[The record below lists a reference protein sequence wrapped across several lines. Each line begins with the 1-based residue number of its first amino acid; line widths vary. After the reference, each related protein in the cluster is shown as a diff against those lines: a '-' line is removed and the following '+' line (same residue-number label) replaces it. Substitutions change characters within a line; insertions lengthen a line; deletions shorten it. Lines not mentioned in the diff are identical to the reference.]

1 MAASPHPLVLN
12 GRQAFKAGDL
22 PGAMSLCE
30 MRLNDSPTD
39 TQALELKAVILQG
52 RGDMAGAEAAIRQAI
67 AADPACDWALNDLT
81 LLLRQQGRVA
91 EAEMAAREAVAARPA
106 DAQAHL
112 QLGVVL
118 AEKDDLPAA
127 EYHNRKVIELA
138 GPHPQALLNL
148 GLTLYNQGQIEE
160 AEDLMVR
167 VHRQSPDNPMIMAH
181 ISRLHEAK
189 RDMPGAFAWLDRAE
203 AAGRKTGE
211 DFTVLR
217 AVYLRNAG
225 RAQEG
230 LDLLDRCR
238 NLEAPARL
246 ERAHLLDRLGR
257 YDEAW
262 QGFVEAKAGL
272 ALNHGFGYPADKV
285 AERYAAL
292 TGFFTKETVRR
303 LPKARVRSDIAQPI
317 FILGFPRSGTTMLE
331 QMLASHP
338 QAGAGG
344 ELPFVTE
351 WQALVR
357 TLLPGDR
364 NFPEKLAFLTAADYH
379 HVPGTL
385 RDYYL
390 GRAETYGILPR
401 GRSRFTDK
409 MPLNDVYLP
418 LLQMAFPSAPIIRLV
433 RHPLDIAISVLS
445 HNLTHGEQFGY
456 AIETILS
463 HMTATHALNQHYKT
477 VLEQPVMELK
487 YEDFVADQDGQ
498 TRRVLG
504 HCGLAYDPACL
515 RFHENPRH
523 APTPS
528 YAQVSQPLNS
538 RSVGRWQN
546 YRRHFEPYFDKIQP
560 MIEDLGYGVA

>member
-1 MAASPHPLVLN
+1 MAPSPHPLVLN

-30 MRLNDSPTD
+30 LRLHDAPTD

-52 RGDMAGAEAAIRQAI
+52 RGDAAGAEAVMRRAIT
-67 AADPACDWALNDLT
+67 ADPACDWALNDLT
-81 LLLRQQGRVA
+81 LLLRAQGRGGD
-91 EAEMAAREAVAARPA
+91 AEMAAREAVAARPA

-112 QLGVVL
+112 QLGVIL

-138 GPHPQALLNL
+138 GAHPQALLNL
-148 GLTLYNQGQIEE
+148 GLTLYNQGQIAE
-160 AEDLMVR
+160 AEDLLLR
-167 VHRQSPDNPMIMAH
+167 VHRQAPDNAMIMAH
-181 ISRLHEAK
+181 ISRLFEAR
-189 RDMPGAFAWLDRAE
+189 RDMDSAFAWLDRAE

-217 AVYLRNAG
+217 AIYLRNTG
-225 RAQEG
+225 RAREG
-230 LDLLDRCR
+230 LDLIDRTP
-238 NLEAPARL
+238 NPEAPARL
-246 ERAHLLDRLGR
+246 ERGHLLDKLGR

-262 QGFVEAKAGL
+262 QAFSNAKAGL
-272 ALNHGFGYPADKV
+272 ARDRGVRYHADKV
-285 AERYAAL
+285 TAQYAAMK
-292 TGFFTKETVRR
+292 TFFTRDTLRR
-303 LPKARVRSDIAQPI
+303 LPKARVRSDIAQPV

-344 ELPFVTE
+344 ELPFVFE

-364 NFPEKLAFLTAADYH
+364 NFPDKLAFLTAGDYR
-379 HVPGTL
+379 HVPGVL

-390 GRAETYGILPR
+390 GRAETYGVM
-401 GRSRFTDK
+401 GKGKTRFSDK

-418 LLQMAFPSAPIIRLV
+418 LIQMAFPAAPVIRLV
-433 RHPLDIAISVLS
+433 RHPLDIAVSVLS
-445 HNLTHGEQFGY
+445 HNLTHGENFGY
-456 AIETILS
+456 AIETILA
-463 HMTATHALNQHYKT
+463 HMMATHDLNQHYKA
-477 VLEQPVMELK
+477 VLDHTVMELK

-504 HCGLAYDPACL
+504 HCGLEYDPACL

-538 RSVGRWQN
+538 RSVGRWRN
-546 YRRHFEPYFDKIQP
+546 YRRHLEPYLDRIAA
-560 MIEDLGYGVA
+560 MIADLGYGVA